1 MNTSPESWLV
11 IGGGFQGII
20 GAYLLALNGK
30 KVTLI
35 ERSSRLGGVLDSIKW
50 NDFYLDKGCHLFDNS
65 SDITTKVMREILK
78 DDIEPVSVTYASV
91 VNSIKTDGIAIPD
104 LANFGDKVVKDILY
118 ELIKAFT
125 QPEAK
130 PETLTDKLK
139 LRFGETASNLLVKAA
154 EKMYQTDVSQLEE
167 TSFALTPF
175 QRIKFLDNSLA
186 TILKTSSVLDERV
199 AASSQLDPMKYYR
212 DRASSY
218 PYRNFYPKT
227 QGLRGFCQ
235 KAQET
240 LTEAGVSIILG
251 KAITELKLSSS
262 SGTTILEDSQEITG
276 DKILWTLGVEAF
288 EKIFMNDN
296 KVARYVHHVPMI
308 LYYFIIDKNIEGE
321 YTYLQNFDMSD
332 LFFRAS
338 VPGKYGYDNCP
349 SELSYVCC
357 EVPTTL
363 DSPEWHNPEHFTER
377 IWQEIQKFQVV
388 QPGGFLETFITKT
401 PTSYKLPKVGY
412 SQVVNELIQSLN
424 DMYPVKGLEQ
434 SNFAKNDIIL
444 YIKKLLDNQ

>member
-175 QRIKFLDNSLA
+175 QR
-186 TILKTSSVLDERV
+186 
-199 AASSQLDPMKYYR
+199 
-212 DRASSY
+212 
-218 PYRNFYPKT
+218 
-227 QGLRGFCQ
+227 RGYEDFV
-235 KAQET
+235 K
-240 LTEAGVSIILG
+240 
-251 KAITELKLSSS
+251 KHKRLS
-262 SGTTILEDSQEITG
+262 
-276 DKILWTLGVEAF
+276 
-288 EKIFMNDN
+288 
-296 KVARYVHHVPMI
+296 R
-308 LYYFIIDKNIEGE
+308 
-321 YTYLQNFDMSD
+321 
-332 LFFRAS
+332 R
-338 VPGKYGYDNCP
+338 
-349 SELSYVCC
+349 
-357 EVPTTL
+357 
-363 DSPEWHNPEHFTER
+363 
-377 IWQEIQKFQVV
+377 QVY
-388 QPGGFLETFITKT
+388 Q
-401 PTSYKLPKVGY
+401 
-412 SQVVNELIQSLN
+412 
-424 DMYPVKGLEQ
+424 
-434 SNFAKNDIIL
+434 
-444 YIKKLLDNQ
+444 